1 MPDYIYLLERRL
13 SPAQRSA
20 LTLIRD
26 AARAEGMTSFLTGG
40 AVRDLTSG
48 HPVRDFDVTVQ
59 GDALK
64 LRQALELAGA
74 TYWGSHPA
82 SQSLF
87 LRFPGSVRVEVSSA
101 RRETFAQP
109 AQATYEWTS
118 ILDDLRR
125 RDFTANAMALSLN
138 ENSYGLLMDPT
149 NGVADLEMRTI
160 RLVNNYGFL
169 EDPIRLLRAV
179 RLSTR
184 LGWQM
189 DERTK
194 QRFENAQQE
203 GVFSHITNWQRGY
216 ELEEIGHEEN
226 PLEMLRVLE
235 QQGWMKDLYPA
246 WSSSKAD
253 VQGLEQM
260 HELQTRLQMEGIYP
274 DASAAAMELL
284 TARMPPKDIAGLKKL
299 FVRPG
304 FVKEWER
311 LDKDAE
317 AFAAK
322 LTSKEAS
329 APSASWKLFTRSP
342 AEPVL
347 WLGLTGKNA
356 AVQSKYKNFFSVWP
370 EARQKVPTALML
382 EMRITPELERY
393 PELLEELFFQTM
405 DGKLND
411 EAALR
416 AFLEPYSPPAPPP
429 PVNLR
434 KRASKKAAEKKKP
447 AKKEAP
453 PSSAITVASGAAAA
467 PLQAD
472 NDSAKPLAKAKPAVE
487 AKPIKTVPERVQPE
501 KAMPA
506 KAASV
511 KAVSAKAVSAKAVS
525 TNQVPATAA
534 LAKAVPTNQLPAK
547 AAKAAPVK
555 ASPAKAAAAKPIS
568 AKAAGSKSAPVK
580 AVPIKSASVKSASPA
595 KPASK
600 HPVKAATK
608 AALAKKLATKKTAP
622 AGKKVS
628 SAAKKGKPAR
638 KAVPARKVAP
648 AEKQAAPARKSPAK
662 KPAVK
667 AKPAAKPPVKG
678 KPAKAPGKAPAKK
691 AAAKKKR

>member
-1 MPDYIYLLERRL
+1 MPDYVYLLERRL

-26 AARAEGMTSFLTGG
+26 AARAQGMTSFLTGG

-64 LRQALELAGA
+64 LRENLELSGA
-74 TYWGSHPA
+74 VYWGSHAPT
-82 SQSLF
+82 QSLY
-87 LRFPGSVRVEVSSA
+87 LRFPGSVRVEVASA
-101 RRETFAQP
+101 RKETFPKP
-109 AQATYEWTS
+109 AHPTYEWTS
-118 ILDDLRR
+118 ILEDLRR
-125 RDFTANAMALSLN
+125 RDFTVNAMALSLN

-149 NGVADLEMRTI
+149 NGVADLEMRTL
-160 RLVNNYGFL
+160 RLVSNYGFL

-203 GVFSHITNWQRGY
+203 GVFSQITAWQRGY

-226 PLEMLRVLE
+226 PLEMLRLLE

-246 WSSSKAD
+246 WSPSKAD

-274 DASAAAMELL
+274 DTSAAAMELL
-284 TARMPPKDIAGLKKL
+284 TARMQPKDIAGLKKL

-322 LTSKEAS
+322 LTAKEAS
-329 APSASWKLFTRSP
+329 APSTSWKLLTRSP

-347 WLGLTGKNA
+347 WLGLTGKSA
-356 AVQSKYKNFFSVWP
+356 AVQSKYRNFFSVWP

-434 KRASKKAAEKKKP
+434 KQRAPKKAAEKKKA
-447 AKKEAP
+447 AKKEAAVAP
-453 PSSAITVASGAAAA
+453 PAAAVAETPAA
-467 PLQAD
+467 PTPGE
-472 NDSAKPLAKAKPAVE
+472 KTKPAVE
-487 AKPIKTVPERVQPE
+487 AKP
-501 KAMPA
+501 A
-506 KAASV
+506 KAA
-511 KAVSAKAVSAKAVS
+511 
-525 TNQVPATAA
+525 P
-534 LAKAVPTNQLPAK
+534 AKAVPAKAVPAK
-547 AAKAAPVK
+547 TV
-555 ASPAKAAAAKPIS
+555 
-568 AKAAGSKSAPVK
+568 APVK
-580 AVPIKSASVKSASPA
+580 AVPVKAV
-595 KPASK
+595 
-600 HPVKAATK
+600 PVKAA
-608 AALAKKLATKKTAP
+608 A
-622 AGKKVS
+622 
-628 SAAKKGKPAR
+628 
-638 KAVPARKVAP
+638 KAVPAKAAP
-648 AEKQAAPARKSPAK
+648 AKAVAKTAAPVKAAPAKAAPAKQAAKHPTKVAAKPAPAK
-662 KPAVK
+662 KPAPPAKK
-667 AKPAAKPPVKG
+667 AAPAAKHV
-678 KPAKAPGKAPAKK
+678 PAKKTALVKKAAAKKAPAKK
-691 AAAKKKR
+691 AASKNTTVKKAAVKKLSGNAAAKGKSAKPAKKAPAKKAPAKKKH

>member
-1 MPDYIYLLERRL
+1 MPDYVYLLERRL

-48 HPVRDFDVTVQ
+48 HPVRDFDVTIQ
-59 GDALK
+59 GDPLK
-64 LRQALELAGA
+64 LRQPLESAGA
-74 TYWGSHPA
+74 TFWGAHAA
-82 SQSLF
+82 SQTLF
-87 LRFPGSVRVEVSSA
+87 LRFPGGVRVELANA
-101 RRETFAQP
+101 RREIFTKP
-109 AQATYEWTS
+109 AHPTYQWTT

-125 RDFTANAMALSLN
+125 RDFTVNAMALSLN

-149 NGVADLEMRTI
+149 NGVADLEMRTL
-160 RLVNNYGFL
+160 RLVSNYGFL

-194 QRFENAQQE
+194 QRFDNARQE
-203 GVFSHITNWQRGY
+203 GVFSQISNWQRGY

-226 PLEMLRVLE
+226 PLEMLRTLE
-235 QQGWMKDLYPA
+235 QQGWMKELYPA
-246 WSSSKAD
+246 WTVSKAD

-274 DASAAAMELL
+274 DSSAAAMELL
-284 TARMPPKDIAGLKKL
+284 TARMQPKDLAGLKKL

-311 LDKDAE
+311 LDKEAE
-317 AFAAK
+317 GFAAR
-322 LTSKEAS
+322 LVAKEAS
-329 APSASWKLFTRSP
+329 APSASWKLLTRSP

-356 AVQSKYKNFFSVWP
+356 AVQNKYKNFFSVWP
-370 EARQKVPTALML
+370 EARQKVPTALMQ

-393 PELLEELFFQTM
+393 PELLEALFFETM
-405 DGKLND
+405 DGKLNE

-434 KRASKKAAEKKKP
+434 KQRAPKKAAEKKKP
-447 AKKEAP
+447 AKKEAAAAP
-453 PSSAITVASGAAAA
+453 VAVAAEAAEAAVPAAAA
-467 PLQAD
+467 EKPT
-472 NDSAKPLAKAKPAVE
+472 AKPAVKAKPIAAAKPEKVTPVQVVPAKVVPAKVVPAKAVPARALPAKAAPAKAVPVVPAKAKPAV
-487 AKPIKTVPERVQPE
+487 PT
-501 KAMPA
+501 KAP
-506 KAASV
+506 V
-511 KAVSAKAVSAKAVS
+511 KA
-525 TNQVPATAA
+525 
-534 LAKAVPTNQLPAK
+534 
-547 AAKAAPVK
+547 AAKAAPAKK
-555 ASPAKAAAAKPIS
+555 APAK
-568 AKAAGSKSAPVK
+568 KAAPAKKHSAP
-580 AVPIKSASVKSASPA
+580 A
-595 KPASK
+595 
-600 HPVKAATK
+600 
-608 AALAKKLATKKTAP
+608 KKTAP
-622 AGKKVS
+622 AKKAV
-628 SAAKKGKPAR
+628 AAKKTAPAKKHSAPAKKTPTKKAPAR
-638 KAVPARKVAP
+638 KAPV
-648 AEKQAAPARKSPAK
+648 K

-667 AKPAAKPPVKG
+667 AKATAKPATKAQ
-678 KPAKAPGKAPAKK
+678 PAKKAPAKK